1 MSVVA
6 NGSTSS
12 SANGSNE
19 PLTVS
24 EATAGSSVRWT
35 DVVWNTGNDT
45 ETYQLTLSKTI
56 SPPARRS
63 CCSRPTAPRRWSGV
77 TPPIPAPGSAGI
89 CTAPLVK
96 DAETNTCGYP
106 IVVQAQL
113 PMNASGDGPFQASYI
128 AASTSDPSQTDE
140 VLNLLDKLSVASFVL
155 ANDISAALRTA
166 TPQTTLTATVGGSVT
181 FPLYVKSN
189 SVDTFA
195 LSYSGADFNAGIVP
209 AGWRVEF
216 RSPTAG
222 TCDAPG
228 AQIMNAHVNETAD
241 PSDTT
246 TPDATLIACAV
257 VSAPDDASQ
266 GTQKVYF
273 KATGTSGVSSTK
285 LDAVTISA
293 NRKISLTPNQTLQ
306 IAPGGSVTYSHV
318 LANQGNQAEGGT
330 CSAMSF
336 SGDNSQAGNGWTSV
350 VYYDANNDGELDPS
364 DPVVES
370 LEQITASG
378 KYTDG
383 TAAVAGTLPTGKG
396 LRLFVKVFAPSS
408 AAVGETDNRTL
419 TAIVKNGSGA
429 DACDSPEPAAQSVV
443 DTTNVM
449 TAQIR
454 LLKEQGLDAKCDGV
468 VDLAF
473 SATQI
478 QVKPGECVIY
488 RVQASNQGVDEV
500 TNVIMNDS
508 TPAFSTYVDIKETP
522 VCTPGQATTP
532 ANGGTG
538 PVTCNVGEPAGRQG
552 HDAVQRQAGRLT
564 VLSRSPGRKPWHP
577 TRGGS
582 RRSRLVI
589 STTLIP
595 KD

>member
-1 MSVVA
+1 M
-6 NGSTSS
+6 
-12 SANGSNE
+12 
-19 PLTVS
+19 
-24 EATAGSSVRWT
+24 
-35 DVVWNTGNDT
+35 
-45 ETYQLTLSKTI
+45 
-56 SPPARRS
+56 
-63 CCSRPTAPRRWSGV
+63 

-216 RSPTAG
+216 PL
-222 TCDAPG
+222 
-228 AQIMNAHVNETAD
+228 AHRRHLRRARRADHERPRRRAAD

-330 CSAMSF
+330 CSARLLRR
-336 SGDNSQAGNGWTSV
+336 Q
-350 VYYDANNDGELDPS
+350 L
-364 DPVVES
+364 
-370 LEQITASG
+370 ASG
-378 KYTDG
+378 QRLDLGRVLRRQQRRRTG
-383 TAAVAGTLPTGKG
+383 SERPRGRIAGANHRFRQVHRQHRRRGRHAAHGQGPAPVRQG
-396 LRLFVKVFAPSS
+396 LRSVKR
-408 AAVGETDNRTL
+408 GRRRNRQPH
-419 TAIVKNGSGA
+419 VDGYRQERQRRGS
-429 DACDSPEPAAQSVV
+429 ACDSPEPAAQSVV

-454 LLKEQGLDAKCDGV
+454 LLRNRGLDAKCDGV

-522 VCTPGQATTP
+522 VCTPAQATTP

-538 PVTCNVGEPAGRQG
+538 PVTCNVGE
-552 HDAVQRQAGRLT
+552 LK
-564 VLSRSPGRKPWHP
+564 PGAKA
-577 TRGGS
+577 TMQFNVK
-582 RRSRLVI
+582 L
-589 STTLIP
+589 
-595 KD
+595 DD